1 MIGAVKVKEINLERG
16 NPTVETA
23 MKRLVNELSTAKGA
37 GYRAVVLVHGYGST
51 GVGGAIK
58 TATRSKLKENSLRG
72 IVRDSVGGEDW
83 MNRKKDFLAVCSQLR
98 DYDRYVGGNQG
109 LTVILLR

>member
-16 NPTVETA
+16 SPTVEVA
-23 MKRLVNELSTAKGA
+23 MKKLVNELATAKGA
-37 GYRAVVLVHGYGST
+37 GYRAVVLIHGYGST

-58 TATRSKLKENSLRG
+58 VAARAKLKENSLRG
-72 IVRDSVGGEDW
+72 IVRDMVGGEAWGD
-83 MNRKKDFLAVCSQLR
+83 RKKDFLGVCTQLK
-98 DYDRYVGGNQG
+98 DYDRYIDGNRG